1 MARPS
6 EVNGALVT
14 DCGLLRSVTVAR
26 QSGFL
31 KNQEKQSLQWTEG
44 CAPPRIFVCFGDL
57 RLVEAAGF
65 RASSAPKSLM

>member
-14 DCGLLRSVTVAR
+14 DCGLLRECDCCKAIRIPEEPRKT
-26 QSGFL
+26 
-31 KNQEKQSLQWTEG
+31 KLQWTRKD
-44 CAPPRIFVCFGDL
+44 ARHHVIFVCFGDL

-65 RASSAPKSLM
+65 QSF